1 MTRFDRLHVA
11 VQHHVVNT
19 LGWQSLRPLQEE
31 AIEPILA
38 GEHALL
44 LAPTAGGK
52 TEAAV
57 LPLLSRMLSENWKG
71 LGVLYLCPLRAL
83 LNNLHIRLERLAG
96 NVGRTVAVWHG
107 DVGDGERRR
116 ILAEPPDILL
126 TTPESVEVMLVAR
139 RSHRHA
145 LFGDLRVAVVDEL
158 HAFAG
163 DDRGWHLLS
172 ILERISRLAGRD
184 IQRLGLSATIGNP
197 VELLTWLAGSSP
209 GSKRVVAPEGWLA
222 SAASVEID
230 YVGSLGNAASVISR
244 LHRGEKRLVFCDSR
258 ASVEELASGLQ
269 QAGIQTYV
277 SHSSLG
283 VEERRRAEEA
293 FAAATDCV
301 IVATSTLELG
311 IDVGDLDRVIQIDA
325 PAKVSSFLQRL
336 GRTGR
341 RAGTYRNC
349 LFLATDDETLVQAC
363 GLIELWR
370 EGYVEPV
377 SPPPMPLHVFA
388 QQLLGLTL
396 QEGQLPA
403 AEWESWIGR
412 VPGFAAIP
420 PEDLQAVI
428 RHMVSTGILA
438 IENGVLTFGPEG
450 EKLFGGRNYPEL
462 FSVFA
467 SEPLFTVYL
476 GRTELGRVHDSTF
489 LLQKE
494 GEPVL
499 LLAGRSWK
507 VTHIDWSKHEAFVEP
522 VSQGGKSR
530 WVGAG
535 QPLHF
540 RMCRAIRRALAGKAN
555 EEGWSRRAVE
565 RMTTIRSDFE
575 WLDEAGTTLVRDAS
589 RKPAWWTF
597 AGQLANATFVQLLKE
612 RKYAASSG
620 DNLCIN
626 FLDDSAD
633 LGKVVTDLQASPWR
647 DATPPITDNALERVK
662 FSNCLP
668 RDLAVRALS
677 SWLADPH
684 AIGVVLQEPFRI
696 ISVST
701 AAG

>member
-1 MTRFDRLHVA
+1 MSGFDRLHLA

-19 LGWQSLRPLQEE
+19 LGWSSLRPLQEE

-96 NVGRTVAVWHG
+96 NVGRTVALWHA

-126 TTPESVEVMLVAR
+126 TTPESLEVMLVAR

-172 ILERISRLAGRD
+172 VLERISRLAGRD
-184 IQRLGLSATIGNP
+184 VQRLGLSATIGNP
-197 VELLTWLAGSSP
+197 GDLLVWLAGSSP
-209 GSKRVVAPEGWLA
+209 GRRRIVAPEGWSA

-230 YVGSLGNAASVISR
+230 FVGSLGNAATVISR

-269 QAGIQTYV
+269 QAGNQTYV

-283 VEERRRAEEA
+283 VGERRRAEEA

-311 IDVGDLDRVIQIDA
+311 IDVGDLDRVIQIDS
-325 PAKVSSFLQRL
+325 PSRVSSFLQRL

-341 RAGTYRNC
+341 RPGAQRNC

-377 SPPPMPLHVFA
+377 VPPPMPLHVFA

-396 QEGQLPA
+396 QEGQLPV
-403 AEWESWIGR
+403 AEWERWIGQ
-412 VPGFAAIP
+412 VPGFRALP
-420 PEDLQAVI
+420 SEHLNAVLA
-428 RHMVSTGILA
+428 HMVSIGILVR
-438 IENGVLTFGPEG
+438 ENDVLSFGPEG
-450 EKLFGGRNYPEL
+450 ERLFGGRNYPEL

-494 GEPVL
+494 GDPVL
-499 LLAGRSWK
+499 LLAGRSWR
-507 VTHIDWSKHEAFVEP
+507 VTHVDWTKHEAFVEP
-522 VSQGGKSR
+522 VKQGGKSR
-530 WVGAG
+530 WLGSG
-535 QPLHF
+535 QPMHF
-540 RMCRAIRRALAGKAN
+540 RLCRAIRRVLAGAAR
-555 EEGWSRRAVE
+555 EEGWSRRAID
-565 RMTTIRSDFE
+565 RMATIRSDFE
-575 WLDEAGTTLVRDAS
+575 WLDQAGTTLVRGPSQKA
-589 RKPAWWTF
+589 AWWTF
-597 AGQLANATFVQLLKE
+597 AGQLANDTLVHLLKE
-612 RKYAASSG
+612 RRYSVSRG

-626 FLDDSAD
+626 FLDDSVEPGG
-633 LGKVVTDLQASPWR
+633 LVRDLQGSPWPT
-647 DATPPITDNALERVK
+647 ATPPITEDALERVK

-668 RDLAVRALS
+668 RALAVGALS
-677 SWLADPH
+677 SRLADPD
-684 AIGVVLQEPFRI
+684 AVGVVLQEPLRI
-696 ISVST
+696 LSL
-701 AAG
+701 APA